1 MLRSMYSGISGMKVN
16 QTKLDVIGNNIAN
29 VNTTSFK
36 SSRATFSDLLSQS
49 TSSAQAA
56 STTKGGIN
64 AKQVGL
70 GVQLSSIDRIM
81 TQGSMQSTSRSLD
94 LGLDGNGYFMVST
107 GPVINGDGAIEVS
120 HKAGAHSVNETT
132 LSASGASINYTRDG
146 SFTLDNE
153 GNLLTTD
160 GYRVLG
166 YSLTNDDSTQAAT
179 AQSAGKVT
187 IGGLNFTFGPGTQL
201 NGYKI
206 QLGKIGEGTA
216 TSAKLDKTNKVITLN
231 GDFSRGTTL
240 TSEQIQKAISS
251 ELAAHG
257 ISQSVSVV
265 GNVTSIDNIKSDS
278 KISGG
283 SDAESADVVSC
294 FGYTFKFGTGSDLNG
309 YKIEI
314 GSITSS
320 QGLSADINN
329 TSKTITLNGDF
340 LNTNYNGRAIK
351 EAINNALENSG
362 IETRISDCT
371 GSRSSVSGL
380 TGEIK
385 SITVPKK
392 NTASYA
398 ADGSILGFGVEFTEF
413 GADLNGM
420 QLVFENDTNA
430 SANGKLTV
438 SGTTI
443 TLTADFASAS
453 TSIDALNATIKN
465 TLSGLGYSS
474 SFKLTGRYDSSI
486 SNKTATFGAGG
497 SPSTIPTVDIG
508 GFTINLP
515 STGSLYNLTNDT
527 THIDALKNLKFEVSS
542 INSQNTTVTRDNNT
556 IKIQG
561 NFTSSNGVIASDLAD
576 KITKELAGYLGIGES
591 DAKVTVSG
599 NNTTFDNTKTDKIEG
614 GTSLAQG
621 SSIETLGLK
630 FTPTKEAGATLN
642 DYKIQVGNISSGTKT
657 SVEIDKNSKTII
669 INGDFVN
676 EGAVTKDAIQS
687 VLTKKLNETFG
698 SDVNINVEDSGAIL
712 NLNGS
717 TESDTIQGG
726 TSVQSIGTDGT
737 INYVSASTDVYAYDG
752 SLKTLKIPEKV
763 VSGDG
768 TEVAVKSYSV
778 SSNGIIT
785 ATLEDGTIAALGQIA
800 LASFSNP
807 AGLTSVGGNLY
818 TVSSNSG
825 AATIMSG
832 IGTTGDDN
840 SDAYADMLSGY
851 LEMSNVDL
859 AEQFTDMITTTK
871 AFQGA
876 AKMITTGDDILTE
889 IINLKR

>member
-231 GDFSRGTTL
+231 GDFSRGTSL

-314 GSITSS
+314 GSITST
-320 QGLSADINN
+320 QGLNADINK

-340 LNTNYNGRAIK
+340 LNTNYNGKAIK
-351 EAINNALENSG
+351 EAINNCLENNG

-380 TGEIK
+380 TGEVK
-385 SITVPKK
+385 SITKPAY
-392 NTASYA
+392 NNIASYA
-398 ADGSILGFGVEFTEF
+398 ANNSILGYTVKFTEF
-413 GADLNGM
+413 GSDLNGM
-420 QLVFENDTNA
+420 QLVFENNTSA
-430 SANGKLTV
+430 SNNGKLTV
-438 SGTTI
+438 SGSTI
-443 TLTADFASAS
+443 TLTANFAHAS
-453 TSIDALNATIKN
+453 LTDLNATIKN

-474 SFKLTGRYDSSI
+474 SFKLTGTYTAGT
-486 SNKTATFGAGG
+486 NKTATFGSDG

>member
-179 AQSAGKVT
+179 AQSADKVT

-231 GDFSRGTTL
+231 GDFSRGTSL

-294 FGYTFKFGTGSDLNG
+294 FGYTFKFATGSDLNG

-320 QGLSADINN
+320 QGLSADINK

-340 LNTNYNGRAIK
+340 LNTNYNGKAIK
-351 EAINNALENSG
+351 EAINNCLENNG

-380 TGEIK
+380 TGEVK
-385 SITVPKK
+385 SITEPKL
-392 NTASYA
+392 NTVSYA
-398 ADGSILGFGVEFTEF
+398 ANSNILGYTVDFTEF
-413 GADLNGM
+413 GSDLNGM
-420 QLVFENDTNA
+420 QLVFENDANA
-430 SANGKLTV
+430 SNNGKLTV
-438 SGTTI
+438 SGSTI
-443 TLTADFASAS
+443 TLTANFAGANL
-453 TSIDALNATIKN
+453 TDLNATIKN

-474 SFKLTGRYDSSI
+474 SFKLTGNYTAGT
-486 SNKTATFGAGG
+486 NKTATFGSDG

-508 GFTINLP
+508 GFTLNLP
-515 STGSLYNLTNDT
+515 STGSLYKLANNAT
-527 THIDALKNLKFEVSS
+527 THIDKLKNLKFEVSS
-542 INSQNTTVTRDNNT
+542 INSPNTTVTTDGNT

-561 NFTSSNGVIASDLAD
+561 NFTSSNGVTASELSD
-576 KITKELAGYLGIGES
+576 KISQQLGAYLGIAVTS
-591 DAKVTVSG
+591 AKVTVTG

-614 GTSLAQG
+614 GTALAQG

-642 DYKIQVGNISSGTKT
+642 DYRIQVGNISSGTKT
-657 SVEIDKNSKTII
+657 SVEIDKNSKVIT

-698 SDVNINVEDSGAIL
+698 SDVNINVEDAGAIL

>member
-179 AQSAGKVT
+179 AQSADKVT

-206 QLGKIGEGTA
+206 QLGKIGERTA

-231 GDFSRGTTL
+231 GDFSRGTSL

-314 GSITSS
+314 GSITST
-320 QGLSADINN
+320 QGLNADINK

-385 SITVPKK
+385 SITEPAY
-392 NTASYA
+392 NIASYGA
-398 ADGSILGFGVEFTEF
+398 NNSILGYTVKFTEF
-413 GADLNGM
+413 GSDLNGM
-420 QLVFENDTNA
+420 QLVFENNTSA
-430 SANGKLTV
+430 SNNGKLTV

-443 TLTADFASAS
+443 TLTANFAGANL
-453 TSIDALNATIKN
+453 TDLNSTIKN

-474 SFKLTGRYDSSI
+474 SFVLEGGYNTGV
-486 SNKTATFGAGG
+486 SNKTATFGADG

-515 STGSLYNLTNDT
+515 STGSLYKLASNN
-527 THIDALKNLKFEVSS
+527 THIDKLKNLKFEVSS
-542 INSQNTTVTRDNNT
+542 INSQNTSVALDNNT
-556 IKIQG
+556 IKIEG
-561 NFTSSNGVIASDLAD
+561 NFTSSNGVTASELANE
-576 KITKELAGYLGIGES
+576 ITKKLALYLGIDES
-591 DAKVTVSG
+591 KAKVTVTG

-614 GTSLAQG
+614 GTALAQG

-642 DYKIQVGNISSGTKT
+642 DYRIQVGNISSGTKT
-657 SVEIDKNSKTII
+657 SVEIDKNSKVIT

-698 SDVNINVEDSGAIL
+698 SDVNINVEDAGAIL

>member
-120 HKAGAHSVNETT
+120 HKAGAHSINETT
-132 LSASGASINYTRDG
+132 LSSSGASISYTRDG

-179 AQSAGKVT
+179 AQAAGKVT
-187 IGGLNFTFGPGTQL
+187 IGGLTFTFGAGTQL

-206 QLGKIGEGTA
+206 QLGKIGSGTA
-216 TSAKLDKTNKVITLN
+216 TSANLDKTNKIITLN

-251 ELAAHG
+251 ELAANG
-257 ISQSVSVV
+257 ISQSVNVV

-278 KISGG
+278 TIAGG

-294 FGYTFKFGTGSDLNG
+294 FGYTFKFDTGSDLNG

-314 GSITSS
+314 GSITST
-320 QGLSADINN
+320 QGLNAEINN

-340 LNTNYNGRAIK
+340 LNTNYNGKAIK
-351 EAINNALENSG
+351 EAINNALENNG

-385 SITVPKK
+385 SITVPAY

-398 ADGSILGFGVEFTEF
+398 ADGSILGYTVNFTEF
-413 GADLNGM
+413 GADLNGA

-443 TLTADFASAS
+443 TLTADFAHAS
-453 TSIDALNATIKN
+453 LDDLNATIKN

-474 SFKLTGRYDSSI
+474 SFKLTGNYSASV
-486 SNKTATFGAGG
+486 SNKTATFGSNG

-542 INSQNTTVTRDNNT
+542 INSQNTTVSRDGNT

-561 NFTSSNGVIASDLAD
+561 NFTSSNGVIVSDLAD
-576 KITKELAGYLGIGES
+576 KITKELAGYLGIPES

-642 DYKIQVGNISSGTKT
+642 GYRIQVGNIAAGTKT
-657 SVEIDKNSKTII
+657 SVEIDKNSKVIT
-669 INGDFVN
+669 INGDFIN

-698 SDVNINVEDSGAIL
+698 SNVNINVEDSGTIL

-717 TESDTIQGG
+717 TESEIIQGG

-768 TEVAVKSYSV
+768 TEVAVKSYSI

>member
-120 HKAGAHSVNETT
+120 HKAGAHSINETS
-132 LSASGASINYTRDG
+132 LSSSGASISYTRDG

-216 TSAKLDKTNKVITLN
+216 TSAKLDKTNKIITLN

-380 TGEIK
+380 TGEVK
-385 SITVPKK
+385 SITEPKL
-392 NTASYA
+392 NTVSYA
-398 ADGSILGFGVEFTEF
+398 ANSNILGYTVDFTEF
-413 GADLNGM
+413 GSDLNGM

-443 TLTADFASAS
+443 TLTANFASANLS
-453 TSIDALNATIKN
+453 DLNATIKN

-474 SFKLTGRYDSSI
+474 SFKLTGTYTAGT
-486 SNKTATFGAGG
+486 NKTATFGSDG

-508 GFTINLP
+508 GFTLNLP
-515 STGSLYNLTNDT
+515 STGSLYNLTNNT
-527 THIDALKNLKFEVSS
+527 THIDKLKNLKFEVSS
-542 INSQNTTVTRDNNT
+542 INSQNTTVTRDGNT

-561 NFTSSNGVIASDLAD
+561 NFTSSNGVTASDLAD
-576 KITKELAGYLGIGES
+576 KITRELAGYLGIPES
-591 DAKVTVSG
+591 NAKVTVSG

-621 SSIETLGLK
+621 SSLETLGLK

-642 DYKIQVGNISSGTKT
+642 GYRIQVGNIAAGTKT
-657 SVEIDKNSKTII
+657 SVDIDKNGKVIT

-698 SDVNINVEDSGAIL
+698 SDVNINVEDSGTIL

-717 TESDTIQGG
+717 TESEIIQGG

-763 VSGDG
+763 ISGDG
-768 TEVAVKSYSV
+768 TEVAVKSYSI

>member
-120 HKAGAHSVNETT
+120 HKAGAHSINETS
-132 LSASGASINYTRDG
+132 LSSSGASISYTRDG

-216 TSAKLDKTNKVITLN
+216 TSAKLDKTNKIITLN

-385 SITVPKK
+385 SITVPAY
-392 NTASYA
+392 NTPSYA
-398 ADGSILGFGVEFTEF
+398 ADGSILGYTVNFTEF
-413 GADLNGM
+413 GADLNGA

-443 TLTADFASAS
+443 TLTANFASANLS
-453 TSIDALNATIKN
+453 DLNATIKN

-474 SFKLTGRYDSSI
+474 SFKLTGTYTAGT
-486 SNKTATFGAGG
+486 NKTATFGSDG

-508 GFTINLP
+508 GFTLNLP
-515 STGSLYNLTNDT
+515 STGSLYNLTNNT
-527 THIDALKNLKFEVSS
+527 THIDKLKNLKFEVSS
-542 INSQNTTVTRDNNT
+542 INSQNTTVTRDGNT

-561 NFTSSNGVIASDLAD
+561 NFTSSNGVTASDLAD
-576 KITKELAGYLGIGES
+576 KITRELAGYLGIPES
-591 DAKVTVSG
+591 NAKVTVSG

-621 SSIETLGLK
+621 SSLETLGLK

-642 DYKIQVGNISSGTKT
+642 GYRIQVGNIAAGTKT
-657 SVEIDKNSKTII
+657 SVDIDKNGKVIT

-698 SDVNINVEDSGAIL
+698 SDVNINVEDSGTIL

-717 TESDTIQGG
+717 TESEIIQGG

-763 VSGDG
+763 ISGDG
-768 TEVAVKSYSV
+768 TEVAVKSYSI

>member
-179 AQSAGKVT
+179 AQSADKVT

-231 GDFSRGTTL
+231 GDFSRGTSL

-294 FGYTFKFGTGSDLNG
+294 FGYTFKFATGSDLNG

-314 GSITSS
+314 GSITST
-320 QGLSADINN
+320 QGLNADINK

-380 TGEIK
+380 TGEVK
-385 SITVPKK
+385 SITEPKL
-392 NTASYA
+392 NTVSYA
-398 ADGSILGFGVEFTEF
+398 ANSNILGYTVDFTEF
-413 GADLNGM
+413 GSDLNGM
-420 QLVFENDTNA
+420 QLVFENDANA
-430 SANGKLTV
+430 STNGKLTV
-438 SGTTI
+438 SGSTI
-443 TLTADFASAS
+443 TLTANFAHAS
-453 TSIDALNATIKN
+453 LTDLNATIKN

-474 SFKLTGRYDSSI
+474 SFKLTGTYTAGT
-486 SNKTATFGAGG
+486 NKTATFGSDG

-508 GFTINLP
+508 GFTLNLP
-515 STGSLYNLTNDT
+515 STGSLYNLTNNT
-527 THIDALKNLKFEVSS
+527 THIDKLKNLKFEVSS
-542 INSQNTTVTRDNNT
+542 INSPNTTVTTDGNT

-561 NFTSSNGVIASDLAD
+561 NFTSSNGVTASELSD
-576 KITKELAGYLGIGES
+576 KISQQLGAYLGIAVTS
-591 DAKVTVSG
+591 AKVTVTG

-614 GTSLAQG
+614 GTALAQG

-642 DYKIQVGNISSGTKT
+642 DYKIQVGNIASGTKT
-657 SVEIDKNSKTII
+657 SVEIDKNSKTIV

-698 SDVNINVEDSGAIL
+698 SNVNINVEDSGTIL

-717 TESDTIQGG
+717 TESDAIQGG

-763 VSGDG
+763 VAGDG